1 MKKLKSFQLTNK
13 SSLNIFVNKN
23 SNNKKFKVSQ
33 FFSKI
38 PSVYTA
44 IYLRIKYYLDYQK
57 RIKQKL
63 KYIIEQYTGCNIKMY
78 NLSLKKLKKITA
90 KNSSS
95 FLLGYPLGVKNR
107 KITVLRKK
115 HIYKLILKY
124 NHAKTNLI

>member
-23 SNNKKFKVSQ
+23 NNNKKFKVSQ

-63 KYIIEQYTGCNIKMY
+63 KFRY
-78 NLSLKKLKKITA
+78 
-90 KNSSS
+90 
-95 FLLGYPLGVKNR
+95 
-107 KITVLRKK
+107 
-115 HIYKLILKY
+115 
-124 NHAKTNLI
+124 